1 MGAWV
6 YIIRCA
12 DGSYYVGNTRK
23 RVEQRFQEHVD
34 GVFPGY
40 TSARR
45 PLELVYAEACETL
58 IAAFNRE

>member
-23 RVEQRFQEHVD
+23 RVEQRTAQPDDEYMEHIDPTDVQEGDPEVGD
-34 GVFPGY
+34 
-40 TSARR
+40 
-45 PLELVYAEACETL
+45 ED
-58 IAAFNRE
+58 